1 MPTIFTTNKN
11 FGEWGEIFQDNVIS
25 AAIIDRVLHHCNVV
39 KIIGESY
46 RLKESKA
53 LFKKNELIKC
63 TKSWS
68 IYVHFISVI
77 NNGEYSRTMEVVTI
91 FTSYAIIAIIFLIIA
106 LSFYKFIKRK
116 NIKYN

>member
-1 MPTIFTTNKN
+1 M
-11 FGEWGEIFQDNVIS
+11 
-25 AAIIDRVLHHCNVV
+25 HHCNVV

-106 LSFYKFIKRK
+106 LSFYKFILVLFIWFKFNKIGK
-116 NIKYN
+116 NLARYYL